1 MPSGECVSPDVVSY
15 SNGTARVS
23 VKVPEGQF
31 EIVKEW
37 MKVKDLEKLGGLETT
52 TEV

>member
-1 MPSGECVSPDVVSY
+1 MVSY

-31 EIVKEW
+31 NLVKNW
-37 MKVKDLEKLGGLETT
+37 MAAKDLEKLGGLESAS
-52 TEV
+52 EV